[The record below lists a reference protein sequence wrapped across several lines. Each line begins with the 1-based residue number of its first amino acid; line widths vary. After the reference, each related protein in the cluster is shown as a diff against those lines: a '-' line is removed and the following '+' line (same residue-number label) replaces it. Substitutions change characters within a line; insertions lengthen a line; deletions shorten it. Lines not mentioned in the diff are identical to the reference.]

1 MMDKIDE
8 ILKEYDENA
17 RMALVCED
25 DPEALKNIKAALA
38 ELRYSVEAAA
48 GAEDAFEKLKFNRY
62 DVVVLGEK
70 FAGST
75 PDNNAFLKHLQVMP
89 MSTRRHIF
97 VALLGEALATL
108 DNMSAFD
115 KSVNVVINRKDLPNI
130 KGILKRSVH
139 DYEQF
144 YKVYKE
150 SLVKMGKM

>member
-1 MMDKIDE
+1 MTDKIDD

-17 RMALVCED
+17 KMALVCED

-38 ELRYSVEAAA
+38 ELRYSAEAAA
-48 GAEDAFEKLKFNRY
+48 NAEEAFEKLKFNRY
-62 DVVVLGEK
+62 DAVVISEK
-70 FAGST
+70 FSGST
-75 PDNNAFLKHLQVMP
+75 PDGNAFLKHLQFMP

-97 VALLGEALATL
+97 VALLGEALATM
-108 DNMSAFD
+108 DTMAAFD

-130 KGILKRSVH
+130 KGILKRSLH

-150 SLVKMGKM
+150 SLIKMGKM